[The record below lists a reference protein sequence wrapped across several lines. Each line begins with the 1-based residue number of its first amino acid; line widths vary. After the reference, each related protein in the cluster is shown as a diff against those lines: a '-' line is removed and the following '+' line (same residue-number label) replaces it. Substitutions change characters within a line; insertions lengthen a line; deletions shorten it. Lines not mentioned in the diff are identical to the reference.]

1 MTLHGFESHSDRV
14 SRSSRNRERRKR
26 DIYIYT
32 RDILRSCSY
41 IYFYIYFLSLKSAA
55 GSTLSERFSREID
68 RGESRGIF
76 VPSEH

>member
-26 DIYIYT
+26 DIYT

-41 IYFYIYFLSLKSAA
+41 IYFYIYFLPLKSAA

>member
-32 RDILRSCSY
+32 AIFDRVLIYTFIY
-41 IYFYIYFLSLKSAA
+41 IFY
-55 GSTLSERFSREID
+55 
-68 RGESRGIF
+68 
-76 VPSEH
+76 H

>member
-32 RDILRSCSY
+32 AILRSCSY
-41 IYFYIYFLSLKSAA
+41 IYFYIYFLPLKSAA

>member
-32 RDILRSCSY
+32 RYTSIVFLYILLY
-41 IYFYIYFLSLKSAA
+41 IFFIIEKRGRFDFIGAIFA
-55 GSTLSERFSREID
+55 GN
-68 RGESRGIF
+68 
-76 VPSEH
+76 